1 MKLRDFTLTT
11 NELPPT
17 NVYVLGYWEGEPAP
31 FAVTH
36 HDGDGWYVY
45 AADLS
50 APASSCGRW
59 YSEYTTPTSWSH
71 LSGGTDLNRADF
83 HGKFEIDLDAEV

>member
-1 MKLRDFTLTT
+1 MKLRDFTLTA

-31 FAVTH
+31 FVVIRRDEH
-36 HDGDGWYVY
+36 GLW
-45 AADLS
+45 LS
-50 APASSCGRW
+50 
-59 YSEYTTPTSWSH
+59 SEPDCDDYIAPTSWSH
-71 LSGGTDLNRADF
+71 LPGGINLNRVDF